1 MGRNNLETMKNNSNI
16 YDFNGDLIRAFDDT
30 HKWTI
35 EEAQEKIKEY
45 QEKIK
50 EVGEDSKEA
59 IIYATYIRNLTKYIW
74 EQYAKMTPEEF
85 AKHVEIAKKER
96 STSEQVENAINE
108 LKKELEDENDRTTE
122 ESISN
127 KIPGTIPGDN
137 ESNTNTEFGDDTA
150 EQRESSDVHE
160 EGPTAQSDLLVERTD
175 VNNSMDEY
183 VTFEEVK

>member
-1 MGRNNLETMKNNSNI
+1 MKNNSNI
-16 YDFNGDLIRAFDDT
+16 YDFKGDLIRAFGDT

-85 AKHVEIAKKER
+85 KNRVEIAKKER
-96 STSEQVENAINE
+96 NINEQVESAINE
-108 LKKELEDENDRTTE
+108 LKKELEDENDGTTE
-122 ESISN
+122 ESTSDE
-127 KIPGTIPGDN
+127 IPGTLPRDN
-137 ESNTNTEFGDDTA
+137 ESDTNRESGDDTA
-150 EQRESSDVHE
+150 EQRKSSNIHE
-160 EGPTAQSDLLVERTD
+160 ERPTAQSDLLVERID
-175 VNNSMDEY
+175 VNNNMDEY
-183 VTFEEVK
+183 VSFEEV